1 MEVKKMKVEIKKI
14 LFFGIIGILVFSSI
28 GTIGVLGVNQNH
40 KILSVSLDKDIDRV
54 DDTQHHGSSRFCFFH
69 VDTTEMEGLP
79 NEERYSGVLTGV
91 DATIYGA
98 SMFGVVPFPLIIFS
112 TFFDTDEPIY
122 VTIDFFWGLV
132 DPTSENSI
140 MIGGFARNLKWEW

>member
-1 MEVKKMKVEIKKI
+1 MKVEIKKI
-14 LFFGIIGILVFSSI
+14 LLLGVIGILVLSSF
-28 GTIGVLGVNQNH
+28 GTIGVLGFNLNQ
-40 KILSVSLDKDIDRV
+40 KVISASLEKS

-69 VDTTEMEGLP
+69 VDTTEIEGLP

-91 DATIYGA
+91 NATIYGA

-122 VTIDFFWGLV
+122 IAIDFFWGLV